1 MNFDNYPV
9 SLPPRYIFNDNQID
23 VSRFETA
30 SSGRYPSVRVRSNGR
45 LSRQF
50 PVKLHALLCS
60 GKYEDIIS
68 WQPTGRS
75 FIIYS
80 PKEFVKSVMPKYFRQ
95 TKLRSF
101 QRQLNLYDF
110 KRVTEGADIGGYYH
124 SKFLRGAP
132 DLCKEM
138 SRVPVK
144 CKPRII
150 RTISDESSSLPSSA
164 SLLPRI
170 PSSIITANYP
180 IVTTPRINEMFL
192 TPLHL
197 LDTKD
202 GGKPMQEPLSVT
214 NVDHSPH
221 YGYGG
226 ITLQEKGKEFQRSL
240 TEVRAVSDE
249 CFDDHLSD
257 EMSLSLELSAIDLD
271 DIFDNED

>member
-101 QRQLNLYDF
+101 QRQLNLLQKEPILEVITIQSFYAGRRIF
-110 KRVTEGADIGGYYH
+110 AKKCHVFLSNVNLGLSGLFPMNPPAFRLRRLFFHVYH
-124 SKFLRGAP
+124 
-132 DLCKEM
+132 
-138 SRVPVK
+138 
-144 CKPRII
+144 
-150 RTISDESSSLPSSA
+150 
-164 SLLPRI
+164 
-170 PSSIITANYP
+170 
-180 IVTTPRINEMFL
+180 
-192 TPLHL
+192 HL
-197 LDTKD
+197 
-202 GGKPMQEPLSVT
+202 
-214 NVDHSPH
+214 
-221 YGYGG
+221 
-226 ITLQEKGKEFQRSL
+226 
-240 TEVRAVSDE
+240 
-249 CFDDHLSD
+249 
-257 EMSLSLELSAIDLD
+257 
-271 DIFDNED
+271 